1 MTGKMLA
8 VDNAPVFLRLMMPEG
23 GALWFYD
30 ANHRVSEQVE
40 GGLHCGDMNN
50 WPERKTPLALC

>member
-1 MTGKMLA
+1 MLA
-8 VDNAPVFLRLMMPEG
+8 VDDTPSSLRLMMYEG

-40 GGLHCGDMNN
+40 GLLHCGDMNN
-50 WPERKTPLALC
+50 CPEHKTPMALW